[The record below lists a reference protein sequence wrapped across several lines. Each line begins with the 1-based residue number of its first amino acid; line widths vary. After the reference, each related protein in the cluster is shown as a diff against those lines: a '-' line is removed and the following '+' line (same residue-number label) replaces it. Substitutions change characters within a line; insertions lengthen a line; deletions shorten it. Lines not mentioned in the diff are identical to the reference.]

1 MSPLSESSADLPLV
15 TVIVLSYNSRR
26 HLEACF
32 RSLLA
37 LRYPAERLELML
49 VDNAS
54 ADGSLQF
61 IATRFPLVTV
71 VNNPDNYGFARGNN
85 EGARLARGQLVAFL
99 NPDMRVEPNWLT
111 ELVASLQRDPSVVC
125 AASKILSWNGQHI
138 DFAGSSANFLGYGY
152 QEGWGEPS
160 MSQSSEKLILAPC
173 GGAMMINRQ
182 VFLDSGGF
190 DEDYF
195 AFYEDLDLG
204 WRLWLMGYQVA
215 YVPRAVAYHVHHGSW
230 DQIPNA
236 KMSVLYQR
244 NAMSTLVKNY
254 DDENLKRVLPVALLL
269 YLRRTCLAAEADV
282 TPFRSEPPA
291 VAPHVYAEIPHPA
304 IALKASPTASATAPQ
319 VYDSAYYLGET
330 LRTLRQGGLVQLWRK
345 MSAEIQ
351 RRWNR
356 RRRVKLLPNYRIR
369 PRPRP
374 EHTFV
379 TDQAIGHLIA
389 ADDLARS
396 WGHLMEKRQAVQSR
410 RRRSDQEILA
420 FFGRSLASDNP
431 NPHYMRTMSDLAAAC
446 GLLDL
451 FEPERNEYGDET
463 RTDRQR

>member
-1 MSPLSESSADLPLV
+1 
-15 TVIVLSYNSRR
+15 
-26 HLEACF
+26 
-32 RSLLA
+32 LA
-37 LRYPAERLELML
+37 LRYPADRLELML

-54 ADGSLQF
+54 ADGSFQF
-61 IATRFPLVTV
+61 IAARFPQVTV

-99 NPDMRVEPNWLT
+99 NPDMRVEPNWLA

-160 MSQSSEKLILAPC
+160 RSQSSEKLILAPC

-230 DQIPNA
+230 DQVPNA
-236 KMSVLYQR
+236 KISVLYQR

-254 DDENLKRVLPVALLL
+254 DDENLKRVLPCTLATCGGPTWCVWKLMSSFRSSRQP
-269 YLRRTCLAAEADV
+269 RRTCTPRYLILPLHQASQLLLPRRRRSMTAPTILVRHCDLAPGNPVSSGAKAAE
-282 TPFRSEPPA
+282 TSA
-291 VAPHVYAEIPHPA
+291 V
-304 IALKASPTASATAPQ
+304 
-319 VYDSAYYLGET
+319 D
-330 LRTLRQGGLVQLWRK
+330 
-345 MSAEIQ
+345 
-351 RRWNR
+351 R
-356 RRRVKLLPNYRIR
+356 RRRVKLLPSYRIR

-374 EHTFV
+374 E
-379 TDQAIGHLIA
+379 
-389 ADDLARS
+389 
-396 WGHLMEKRQAVQSR
+396 
-410 RRRSDQEILA
+410 
-420 FFGRSLASDNP
+420 
-431 NPHYMRTMSDLAAAC
+431 
-446 GLLDL
+446 
-451 FEPERNEYGDET
+451 
-463 RTDRQR
+463 QRL